1 MSLTAVII
9 LLIIGLA
16 LIFIEFLVLPG
27 TNIAGVIG
35 IVLIISGIIFSY
47 RDIGVPVAH
56 YVLGGTFIFLI
67 LSIVF
72 LLRSNTWSKLSLNEA
87 IDGKVVNIEDNSV
100 KPGDIGKTI
109 TRLAPMGSVL
119 VNNVKYEAKA
129 ANMFLDP
136 GTAIEVI
143 RVVGNHLDVKPIVN

>member
-1 MSLTAVII
+1 MRTLCLTRITSYNVCYTK
-9 LLIIGLA
+9 LLRLIIGLA

-72 LLRSNTWSKLSLNEA
+72 LLRSNT
-87 IDGKVVNIEDNSV
+87 
-100 KPGDIGKTI
+100 
-109 TRLAPMGSVL
+109 R
-119 VNNVKYEAKA
+119 NNFV
-129 ANMFLDP
+129 
-136 GTAIEVI
+136 
-143 RVVGNHLDVKPIVN
+143 